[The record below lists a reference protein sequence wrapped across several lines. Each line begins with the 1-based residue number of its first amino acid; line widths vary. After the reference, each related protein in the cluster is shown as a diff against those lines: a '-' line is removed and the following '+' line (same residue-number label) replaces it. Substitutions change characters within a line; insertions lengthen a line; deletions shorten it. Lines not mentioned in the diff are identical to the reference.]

1 MLAYEITRFN
11 RSFNDH
17 EEEDPFYIKKI
28 VYDNPVEVF
37 RFLET
42 GVIGNSTVLLI
53 VWDGNKFVAS
63 FTYGA

>member
-11 RSFNDH
+11 RDYNSNEEND
-17 EEEDPFYIKKI
+17 PSYTKKI
-28 VYDNPVEVF
+28 MSSPIEVL

-42 GVIGNSTVLLI
+42 GILEGSTVVLI
-53 VWDGNKFVAS
+53 VWDENKFVAS

>member
-11 RSFNDH
+11 RDYNSDEEND
-17 EEEDPFYIKKI
+17 PSYTKKI
-28 VYDNPVEVF
+28 MSSPIEVL

-42 GVIGNSTVLLI
+42 GILEGSTVVLI
-53 VWDGNKFVAS
+53 VWDENKFVAS